1 MYYIGID
8 ISKFKHDCAVV
19 DGDGVTVTPSW
30 SFYCDREGFDQL
42 KRLLDSL
49 EGEKRIGFEATGHY
63 GETLKLYLESNSF
76 TFMEFNPLLV
86 KRFVAG
92 KSLRRTKS
100 DPIDAL
106 YIAQYLMSV
115 EYKPYPV
122 SFYHIKALKSL
133 TRFRSSLIKQRSRQL
148 VAMTTVLDVMFP
160 EFKPFFGGKFS
171 ATALYILD
179 NYTTPQHIANM
190 NAKSFDILRKKSRGH
205 FTADK
210 FARLKELAKKTIGHS
225 SEYLES
231 ELKITLDIYTQ
242 MDARVEQIEDEI
254 EKLVSD
260 MNPMSLSVP
269 GIGVMTIAEI
279 IGECGDFKKFENPSK
294 ILAFAGMEPG
304 YHQSGTVEHSGKMVK
319 HGSPYLRNAL
329 MCCVMPVIHN
339 NLVFAEYYDKKIKEG
354 KSHNTALSHCA
365 KKLLR
370 VIYALETKQIP
381 FDASKLR

>member
-8 ISKFKHDCAVV
+8 ISKFKHDCAVI

-42 KRLLDSL
+42 KHLLNSL

-63 GETLKLYLESNSF
+63 GETLKLYLESNGF

-92 KSLRRTKS
+92 KSLRKTKS

-115 EYKPYPV
+115 EYKPYPA

-160 EFKPFFGGKFS
+160 EFKPFFDGKFS
-171 ATALYILD
+171 ATALFILD
-179 NYTTPQHIANM
+179 NYTTPQRIANM
-190 NAKSFDILRKKSRGH
+190 NAKSFDILRRKSRGH

-231 ELKITLDIYTQ
+231 ELNIALDIYIQ
-242 MDARVEQIEDEI
+242 MDAKVEQIEEEI

-260 MNPMSLSVP
+260 MKPMSLSVP
-269 GIGVMTIAEI
+269 G
-279 IGECGDFKKFENPSK
+279 KKFESPSK

-304 YHQSGTVEHSGKMVK
+304 YHQSGTVEHSCKMVK

-329 MCCVMPVIHN
+329 MCCMMPVIHN

-354 KSHNTALSHCA
+354 KSHNAALSHCA

-370 VIYALETKQIP
+370 VIYTLETKQIP